1 MSRKSK
7 SGIVNVRMVIT
18 EEKIL
23 SNIDKVQKLINPKS
37 KKQIIQF
44 EDDTYFKDLIE
55 SIKAY
60 LIEYP
65 KKKNFPASVYK
76 AAYELVEFATNQF
89 EENTKRV
96 EELIRQREENIALA
110 GQLKDL
116 IEAVENKTEDWKDRI
131 SEAEE
136 EGKFSEDVIDTLRLV
151 GKDKTRKSQNYQDAI
166 KLLNA
171 RVNNLESNL
180 HIEIDMERIEDRSKA
195 LSYIGI
201 EVAEALKVIPKP
213 VDLGSAVSESEKV
226 QEEVKIEEIAEAQ
239 KAEKVEEK
247 KSEKIEKVIELPKEK
262 ATEKKVVSQVVDIEE
277 TKPINELV
285 DMYEENNKAEE
296 YEKSI
301 MFEKKPSLWQRFK
314 NSKLARVVSYVF
326 KIRIRIEL
334 PNALPEG
341 RGE

>member
-37 KKQIIQF
+37 KKQIVQF

-65 KKKNFPASVYK
+65 KKKNFPVSVYK

-89 EENTKRV
+89 EENTKKV

-116 IEAVENKTEDWKDRI
+116 IEVVENKNDDWKDRI

-213 VDLGSAVSESEKV
+213 VDFGNAVSESEKV

-239 KAEKVEEK
+239 EVEKTEEK
-247 KSEKIEKVIELPKEK
+247 KTEKIEKVVEDTKEK
-262 ATEKKVVSQVVDIEE
+262 AIEKKVVSQVVDIEE
-277 TKPINELV
+277 TKPISELV
-285 DMYEENNKAEE
+285 DMYEENNKVEE

-301 MFEKKPSLWQRFK
+301 MFEKKPSLWQKFK
-314 NSKLARVVSYVF
+314 KSKFARAISYVF